1 MKKMKNKTFLQP
13 TIKDKQELLS
23 LYQSMI
29 GTEGCTWTEDYPNE
43 EILENDIKR
52 QAIFVMKN
60 EKNEIIGTI
69 SIDDDKE
76 VDSLACWSDN
86 LKPAAELARLAIKSD
101 YQNQGLAR
109 LMLQK
114 TMEELKKRNYKGV
127 HFLVSK
133 TNRKAL
139 HSYAKLNFEKR
150 GESNL
155 YGEEWWCY
163 EKELV

>member
-1 MKKMKNKTFLQP
+1 MKNKTFLP
-13 TIKDKQELLS
+13 ASLKDKQEILS
-23 LYQSMI
+23 LYHSMI
-29 GTEGCTWTEDYPNE
+29 GTEGCTWSADYPNE
-43 EILENDIKR
+43 EILENDFKR

-60 EKNEIIGTI
+60 EKDEIIGTI

-76 VDSLACWSDN
+76 VDGLTCWSGS
-86 LKPAAELARLAIKSD
+86 LKPAAEVARLAIKST

-109 LMLQK
+109 LMLQR
-114 TMEELKKRNYKGV
+114 TMEELKKRNYKSV

-133 TNRKAL
+133 TNVKAL
-139 HSYAKLNFEKR
+139 RSYARLNFEKK

-155 YGEEWWCY
+155 YGEDWWCY